1 VELTTASRHV
11 REHPPEDVLALPE
24 SSWGQAGNHFTWR
37 NAETEWVWP
46 LIGEAQLRM
55 EGLVARNP
63 EASGPLADAL
73 NQAGRELLL
82 LESSDWPFLITT
94 WQARDYATNRFQDH
108 LERFH
113 RLADMAEHNQVDEGL
128 VAQYLDLD
136 RVFLDLDY
144 HDFANRERVDQR
156 ASGT

>member
-1 VELTTASRHV
+1 
-11 REHPPEDVLALPE
+11 VLALPE
-24 SSWGQAGNHFTWR
+24 SSWGQAGNHFTWH
-37 NAETEWVWP
+37 NADTEWVWP

-55 EGLVARNP
+55 EGLVARYP
-63 EASGPLADAL
+63 QASGPLADAL

-113 RLADMAEHNQVDEGL
+113 RLADMAEYSQVDEGL
-128 VAQYLDLD
+128 VAQYFELD

-156 ASGT
+156 ASVT